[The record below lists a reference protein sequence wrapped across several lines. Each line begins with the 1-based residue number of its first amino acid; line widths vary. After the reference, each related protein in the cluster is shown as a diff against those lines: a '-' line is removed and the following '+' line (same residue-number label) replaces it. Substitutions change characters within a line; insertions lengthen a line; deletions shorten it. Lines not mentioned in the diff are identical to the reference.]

1 MTFSE
6 VFESLKSHRYLR
18 RKSWSPKL
26 FVNLRHTVPLIRL
39 VMFTADKYD
48 IKTIKILSNDIRL
61 CANDLLAD
69 DWEILN
75 NSLKILKSILNIKMV

>member
-1 MTFSE
+1 MTFPE
-6 VFESLKSHRYLR
+6 VFEFFKNNRYLR

-75 NSLKILKSILNIKMV
+75 NL

>member
-1 MTFSE
+1 MTFPE

-18 RKSWSPKL
+18 RKSWNPKL

-75 NSLKILKSILNIKMV
+75 NL

>member
-1 MTFSE
+1 MTFPE

-39 VMFTADKYD
+39 VMFTEDKYD
-48 IKTIKILSNDIRL
+48 MKTIKILSNDIRL

-75 NSLKILKSILNIKMV
+75 NL

>member
-1 MTFSE
+1 MTFPE
-6 VFESLKSHRYLR
+6 VFESFKNYRYLR
-18 RKSWSPKL
+18 RKSQSPKL

-48 IKTIKILSNDIRL
+48 VKTIKILSNDIRL

-75 NSLKILKSILNIKMV
+75 NL

>member
-1 MTFSE
+1 MTFPE

-26 FVNLRHTVPLIRL
+26 FINLRHTVPLIRL

-48 IKTIKILSNDIRL
+48 MKAIKILSNDIRL
-61 CANDLLAD
+61 SANDALAD
-69 DWEILN
+69 DWEIFNDL
-75 NSLKILKSILNIKMV
+75 

>member
-1 MTFSE
+1 MTFPE
-6 VFESLKSHRYLR
+6 VFEYLKSHRYLR

-26 FVNLRHTVPLIRL
+26 FINLRHTVPLIRL
-39 VMFTADKYD
+39 VMFTTNKYD
-48 IKTIKILSNDIRL
+48 MKAIKILSNDIRL

-75 NSLKILKSILNIKMV
+75 NL

>member
-1 MTFSE
+1 MTFPE

-18 RKSWSPKL
+18 RKSWNPKL
-26 FVNLRHTVPLIRL
+26 FINLRHNVPLICL
-39 VMFTADKYD
+39 AMFTSDKPN
-48 IKTIKILSNDIRL
+48 TNEIKILSNDIGL

-75 NSLKILKSILNIKMV
+75 NL